1 MSTIQAPSDA
11 TEAQKNALQCRRTK
25 LLRLA
30 MLGFAAAGLTYAG
43 WTLFFAGDFV
53 TTENA
58 YTAAESAQITPLI
71 AGPVREVRVSDTQFV
86 RAGDVLVLL
95 DDTDAQ
101 LNVARAQSEV
111 AHTERQVRELLGND
125 VNYAGQINLRSAQI
139 TAARSDLSRF
149 NAAYEKALID
159 ERRRHN
165 LAAVGAISQEELT
178 NAQTRLREAKAALD
192 QAKAS
197 IRVAEA
203 AYEAA
208 KGARQANMALVEDG
222 SLSSNPAVLM
232 ARAKLNQA
240 KVNLERTVLRA
251 PFDGVIA
258 QRVVEIGQQVQLGA
272 RLMTV
277 VPLDKIYVY
286 ANFKEGQLKRVHPGQ
301 SVELTADIYGD
312 SVVYKGVVVGFA
324 GGSGSAFSAIPAQ
337 NATGNWIKVVQRLPV
352 RISLDR
358 DQIMQH
364 PLRVGLSMQVSVDV
378 SGKDEPNSVAKR

>member
-1 MSTIQAPSDA
+1 MSTIQAPTDA
-11 TEAQKNALQCRRTK
+11 TKNTLQYRRKK
-25 LLRLA
+25 LFRFA
-30 MLGFAAAGLTYAG
+30 IFGFGLVACAYAG
-43 WTLFFAGDFV
+43 WKFFFAGNFV

-71 AGPVREVRVSDTQFV
+71 AGPVKEVRVSDTQFV
-86 RAGDVLVLL
+86 KAGDVLVVL

-101 LNVARAQSEV
+101 LNVAQALSEV
-111 AHTERQVRELLGND
+111 ARTERHVRELLGND
-125 VNYAGQINLRSAQI
+125 VNYAGQIDLRSAQI
-139 TAARSDLSRF
+139 AAARSDLSRF
-149 NAAYEKALID
+149 TASYDKALVD

-178 NAQTRLREAKAALD
+178 NAQTRLREAQAALG

-208 KGARQANMALVEDG
+208 KGARQANLALVEDG
-222 SLSSNPAVLM
+222 SLNSNPAVLT
-232 ARAKLNQA
+232 ARAKLGQA

-277 VPLDKIYVY
+277 VPIDKIYVD
-286 ANFKEGQLKRVHPGQ
+286 ANFKEGQLQRVHPGQ

-312 SVVYKGVVVGFA
+312 NVIYKGVVVGFA

-358 DQIMQH
+358 EQIMQH

-378 SGKDEPNSVAKR
+378 SDKSDQNAVVKR

>member
-1 MSTIQAPSDA
+1 MSTIQAPTDA
-11 TEAQKNALQCRRTK
+11 TKNTLQYRRKK
-25 LLRLA
+25 LFRFA
-30 MLGFAAAGLTYAG
+30 ILGFGLVACAYAG
-43 WTLFFAGDFV
+43 WKFFFAGNFV

-71 AGPVREVRVSDTQFV
+71 AGPVKEVRVSDTQFV
-86 RAGDVLVLL
+86 KAGDVLVVL

-101 LNVARAQSEV
+101 LNVAQALSEV
-111 AHTERQVRELLGND
+111 ARTERHVRELLGND
-125 VNYAGQINLRSAQI
+125 VNYAGQIDLRSAQI
-139 TAARSDLSRF
+139 AAARSDLSRF
-149 NAAYEKALID
+149 TASYDKALVD

-178 NAQTRLREAKAALD
+178 NAQTRLREAQAALG

-208 KGARQANMALVEDG
+208 KGARQANLALVEDG
-222 SLSSNPAVLM
+222 SLNSNPAVLT
-232 ARAKLNQA
+232 ARAKLGQA

-277 VPLDKIYVY
+277 VPIDKIYVD
-286 ANFKEGQLKRVHPGQ
+286 ANFKEGQLQRVHPGQ

-312 SVVYKGVVVGFA
+312 NVIYKGVVVGFA

-358 DQIMQH
+358 EQIMQH

-378 SGKDEPNSVAKR
+378 SDKSDQNAVVKR